1 MGISDASPPA
11 GITNSIDA
19 HIEFSFKG
27 ENYDLSSTLDL
38 DQVLDKYLDLP
49 SLHVVLA
56 VEHGINTYSY
66 LYDVMLVEEIRF
78 DNPQGLAAEFLVDG
92 VLDLEGYAAKREQS
106 QALTSLQ
113 VIALQEMGVEDL
125 EQQLRLKS
133 ALFRAYQLGMEA

>member
-1 MGISDASPPA
+1 M
-11 GITNSIDA
+11 NSIDA

-27 ENYDLSSTLDL
+27 ENYELSSTLDL
-38 DQVLDKYLDLP
+38 DHVLDKYLDLP

-56 VEHGINTYSY
+56 VEHGIDTYSY

-78 DNPQGLAAEFLVDG
+78 DNPQGLATEFLLDG
-92 VLDLEGYAAKREQS
+92 VFDMDAYAAKREQS

-125 EQQLRLKS
+125 EQQPHLKN
-133 ALFRAYQLGMEA
+133 ALFRAYQLGVEA